1 MDSCVSGVVR
11 FIAHIGHGV
20 LLELAP
26 EGASASLAARFNG
39 EFGCDPDYDTVAVAG
54 ITFGLGEGQFGCCIS
69 RSPSGEA
76 ANQAIRLLAAK
87 YGPMQRCNRPPHGV
101 SSQQGTTS
109 GIDWTFDLE
118 RRRYDSS
125 VVTTWPPLESSRPV
139 RDLIVLEVKDSL
151 TFIHWSSRAGGSCP
165 PTASIDESLTFACR
179 DSAQAWIDRHGAGEP
194 QPLCLRWRSVALSRM
209 DQSDAE
215 VNAGMRG

>member
-1 MDSCVSGVVR
+1 MGTGLSGVVR
-11 FIAHIGHGV
+11 FVANVEHGV
-20 LLELAP
+20 LLELGDQ
-26 EGASASLAARFNG
+26 GASASLAARFHA
-39 EFGCDPDYDTVAVAG
+39 EFDADPNYATTAVAG
-54 ITFGLGEGQFGCCIS
+54 ISFSLGEERGCCIS
-69 RSPSGEA
+69 RTPSPEA

-139 RDLIVLEVKDSL
+139 RDLIVLEIKDSL

>member
-1 MDSCVSGVVR
+1 MSGVVR
-11 FIAHIGHGV
+11 FIAHTEHGV

-39 EFGCDPDYDTVAVAG
+39 EFDCDPDYDTVAVAG

-69 RSPSGEA
+69 RSPSVEA

-118 RRRYDSS
+118 RARYRSE
-125 VVTTWPPLESSRPV
+125 VVEIWPMESSRPV
-139 RDLIVLEVKDSL
+139 KDVIVLEHEDRL
-151 TFIHWSSRAGGSCP
+151 TFVHVSRRANVEPCAPAAALADALSF
-165 PTASIDESLTFACR
+165 ASEA
-179 DSAQAWIDRHGAGEP
+179 SARAWVARYGASEP
-194 QPLCLRWRSVALSRM
+194 HRLVLRYRSVADALLA
-209 DQSDAE
+209 QSDCE
-215 VNAGMRG
+215 VQDGMRG